1 MRPST
6 PLRSAHAVSAKRRR
20 AGRGAGDFHMDIL
33 LAPFRLLWNLLAGIL
48 NLTGRMVAL
57 ILGLA
62 LLIVGVLLSATGV
75 LACLGVPLAVFGFLL
90 IIRGLF

>member
-1 MRPST
+1 
-6 PLRSAHAVSAKRRR
+6 
-20 AGRGAGDFHMDIL
+20 MDIL

-48 NLTGRMVAL
+48 NLTGRVVAL
-57 ILGLA
+57 ILGLV

-75 LACLGVPLAVFGFLL
+75 LACLGVPVAVFGGLL

>member
-1 MRPST
+1 M
-6 PLRSAHAVSAKRRR
+6 
-20 AGRGAGDFHMDIL
+20 GIL

-48 NLTGRMVAL
+48 NLTGRVVAL
-57 ILGLA
+57 ILGLV

-75 LACLGVPLAVFGFLL
+75 LACLGVPVAIFGGLL